1 MKSKIVSNNIADFVS
16 IVKEYKSRYRYCKEQ
31 LSNCDKATQDILHKL
46 ERGTD
51 KNEKNR
57 LATQLKYIRKDR
69 RYYKDIIEELEP
81 FVKIFDDGQR
91 MNFFNEIQQSVGA
104 IRKEESYH
112 AERHYNPRV
121 LKDLFNENYTE
132 G

>member
-1 MKSKIVSNNIADFVS
+1 MRSKVVSNNIADFVS
-16 IVKEYKSRYRYCKEQ
+16 FVKEYKSRYRYCKEQ
-31 LSNCDKATQDILHKL
+31 ISNCDKATQDILHKL
-46 ERGTD
+46 ELGSD

-81 FVKIFDDGQR
+81 FVKIFDDGHH
-91 MNFFNEIQQSVGA
+91 MNFLNQIQSSIGA
-104 IRKEESYH
+104 VRKAESYH

-121 LKDLFNENYTE
+121 LKDLFNESSNE
-132 G
+132 V